1 MSDILKKKILVV
13 DDFPTMRRI
22 ITKLLGELGFEDIE
36 EAGDGTEA
44 LELIGQH
51 EFGLVISDWNMKPMT
66 GLDLLN
72 KVRQDAKTAGLPFI
86 MITAETKPDNVL
98 AAKEA
103 GVNNYIA
110 KPFDAATLR
119 KKVETVLGPL
129 G

>member
-22 ITKLLGELGFEDIE
+22 IKKLLGEIGFTDIE

-51 EFGLVISDWNMKPMT
+51 EFGLVISDWNMQPMT
-66 GLDLLN
+66 GLDLLTR
-72 KVRQDAKTAGLPFI
+72 VRNNPKTCDLPFI
-86 MITAETKPDNVL
+86 MVTAETKPDNVL
-98 AAKEA
+98 AAKQH

-119 KKVETVLGPL
+119 KKVETVLGAL